1 MKTEF
6 CSSVLRGLSDIHMNE
21 RDRARAENG
30 VRKSAAIVEL
40 IVGVASYVGLRSKHE
55 VSS

>member
-1 MKTEF
+1 MQTDLG
-6 CSSVLRGLSDIHMNE
+6 SSVLRGLRGIQMSD

-40 IVGVASYVGLRSKHE
+40 LLGVAGYMGFRSKHA
-55 VSS
+55 VAP